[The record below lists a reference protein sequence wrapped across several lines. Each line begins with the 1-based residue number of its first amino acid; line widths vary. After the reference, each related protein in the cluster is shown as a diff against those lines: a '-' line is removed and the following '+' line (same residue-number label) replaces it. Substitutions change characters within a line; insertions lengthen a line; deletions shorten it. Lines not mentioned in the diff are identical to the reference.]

1 MESIIFVDRMWGMMY
16 FYNRRTGQPM
26 KMPMRTVHKQI
37 KFLLLVSLFA
47 CQVVQ
52 AREPGLKEFGFVSG
66 WGQDS
71 SIEGAD
77 DYEILHLALRFGF
90 DASGEF
96 LKVQSPHRLEFVVE
110 PFINPVLS
118 PDSNVEVGCGL
129 LLKYAHSI
137 NSYFSPYIEAGTGA
151 VYSTQDVVGQSTRW
165 NFLTQFGFG
174 LHYFFREA
182 TSLNIGY
189 RFRHASNA
197 GIEEPNSGIDVHS
210 FIMGFSYFY

>member
-1 MESIIFVDRMWGMMY
+1 MNSSDSRFHWLTSPSVIKIHHSRHLVKKNNKQNLSFYSLDIHDIILG
-16 FYNRRTGQPM
+16 
-26 KMPMRTVHKQI
+26 KH
-37 KFLLLVSLFA
+37 
-47 CQVVQ
+47 
-52 AREPGLKEFGFVSG
+52 KEFGFVSG

-77 DYEILHLALRFGF
+77 DYEILPLALRFGF

-96 LKVQSPHRLEFVVE
+96 LKVESPHRLEFLVE
-110 PFINPVLS
+110 PFINPVLG

-165 NFLTQFGFG
+165 NFLTQCGFG

-189 RFRHASNA
+189 RFRHSSNA